1 RRRQA
6 RHARPPVRGGRPH
19 ATAPRPPARPSRP
32 PGRPG
37 RDPRVQAPAPVRRAP
52 PRPGRPARAEGLCR
66 EGLRGDRRD
75 RPRAGL
81 ARAAVLA
88 HRLAA
93 RLRDA
98 PTAEHAIH
106 GDFYAKQV
114 LLDGRRVGIIDLDQA
129 ARGDPAFDLGRFI
142 AHIGRAA
149 LRDRLPTRHV
159 VGVTRAFLEGYQAV
173 TGRPAPERV
182 GLYVAIGLFLML
194 RDPFRYHEPGWP
206 EQTAAIL
213 ARAEAISF
221 GTPARPIG

>member
-1 RRRQA
+1 MSPSDA
-6 RHARPPVRGGRPH
+6 AALAGAALAALHTLHAQPADGL
-19 ATAPRPPARPSRP
+19 PRL
-32 PGRPG
+32 
-37 RDPRVQAPAPVRRAP
+37 
-52 PRPGRPARAEGLCR
+52 ARAEEARQLCT
-66 EGLRGDRRD
+66 
-75 RPRAGL
+75 L
-81 ARAAVLA
+81 AEELAHTYPPLAERAAVLA
-88 HRLAA
+88 QRLAA

-98 PTAEHAIH
+98 PPAERAIH

-159 VGVTRAFLEGYQAV
+159 VGVTRTFLEGYQAV

-213 ARAEAISF
+213 ARAEAILDDEAAIEH
-221 GTPARPIG
+221 P